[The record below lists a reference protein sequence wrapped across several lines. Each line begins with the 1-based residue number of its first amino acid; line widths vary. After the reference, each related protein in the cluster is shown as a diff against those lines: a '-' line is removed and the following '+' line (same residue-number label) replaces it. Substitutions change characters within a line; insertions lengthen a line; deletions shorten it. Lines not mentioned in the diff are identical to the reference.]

1 RGEGRLAGGAG
12 RGTGGRLGPPRTA
25 LRPALPA
32 HGPDLLPLPPDASPP
47 RRAVGGGFVAPAV
60 AERRRIPDARDG
72 RAPRPGGR
80 LLRGGLATL
89 GRAPTEQPRAARPE
103 REQRAP
109 RDRPRHGC
117 CGSPPAPRGAA
128 CESLTGEEER
138 PPQNGTHAPPH
149 VDGEARGEPGP
160 RAEPAAQC
168 RREPGGGVLD
178 PSADRRRDGGGAS
191 RPDAPGVLAVA
202 ARPPYRC
209 PHRPPPAP

>member
-1 RGEGRLAGGAG
+1 YRCGARRRAPGGRRHLPASCPPPPFLPPGRGAPAGGPRAAP
-12 RGTGGRLGPPRTA
+12 RGAPPPPRTA

-109 RDRPRHGC
+109 
-117 CGSPPAPRGAA
+117 
-128 CESLTGEEER
+128 L
-138 PPQNGTHAPPH
+138 
-149 VDGEARGEPGP
+149 
-160 RAEPAAQC
+160 
-168 RREPGGGVLD
+168 
-178 PSADRRRDGGGAS
+178 
-191 RPDAPGVLAVA
+191 
-202 ARPPYRC
+202 
-209 PHRPPPAP
+209 